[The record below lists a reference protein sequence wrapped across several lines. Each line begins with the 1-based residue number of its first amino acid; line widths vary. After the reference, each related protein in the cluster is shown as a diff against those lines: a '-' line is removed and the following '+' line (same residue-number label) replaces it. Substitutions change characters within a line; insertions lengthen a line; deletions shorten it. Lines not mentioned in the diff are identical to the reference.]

1 MAIINKSIIRT
12 NPLILFSEYRAELMG
27 IAIIGVLIGHTI
39 ILGNITINNT
49 FIKFLNI
56 IPRLAFTQG
65 FLFLSGFGL
74 CYSFTKNIRII
85 ISNNFILNESKD
97 Y

>member
-1 MAIINKSIIRT
+1 MIS
-12 NPLILFSEYRAELMG
+12 FSEYRAELMG
-27 IAIIGVLIGHTI
+27 IAIISVLIGHTI
-39 ILGNITINNT
+39 NFGNITINNT

-56 IPRLAFTQG
+56 IPRLAFIQG
-65 FLFLSGFGL
+65 FLFYQVLDYVILSL
-74 CYSFTKNIRII
+74 RII

>member
-39 ILGNITINNT
+39 ILGNITI
-49 FIKFLNI
+49 IHLLN
-56 IPRLAFTQG
+56 F
-65 FLFLSGFGL
+65 
-74 CYSFTKNIRII
+74 
-85 ISNNFILNESKD
+85 
-97 Y
+97 